1 MADFSGKVVFVTGA
15 AMGNGKG
22 AAESFAKRG
31 ARVILADISDILYET
46 EKEFIKKGYLVS
58 SAKFDVSDSKACI
71 NAVKGVIKKYKKID
85 VLINNAGICKLAPF
99 LEMPI
104 ELRDLHFD
112 INIKGV
118 WNVAR
123 AIFPYMVKAKSGR
136 IINMSSVTGVM
147 VSDAGETAYA
157 TTKAAILGFT
167 KALAFEAAP
176 YNITVNAICPGYV
189 KTPMA
194 EDIAKQTSPNNPQK
208 VLKDMTKAIP
218 LKRLCTIEEIGN
230 LCCFLGS
237 DESSYIT
244 GTQVVIDGGSTL
256 PETFGNIGVS

>member
-1 MADFSGKVVFVTGA
+1 MSNFNGKVVFVTGA

-22 AAESFAKRG
+22 AAEVFAKKG
-31 ARVILADISDILYET
+31 AHVVLADVSDVLDET
-46 EKEFIKKGYLVS
+46 EKEFLNKGYSVS
-58 SAKFDVSDSKACI
+58 SVKFDVSDAKACN
-71 NAVKGVIKKYKKID
+71 NAVKEVIKEYKKID
-85 VLINNAGICKLAPF
+85 VLLNNAGICKLAPF
-99 LEMPI
+99 LEMSL

-112 INIKGV
+112 INIKGI

-136 IINMSSVTGVM
+136 IINMSSVTGTM
-147 VSDAGETAYA
+147 VADAGETAYA
-157 TTKAAILGFT
+157 TTKAAIWGFT
-167 KALAFEAAP
+167 KALAFEAAA
-176 YNITVNAICPGYV
+176 YNITVNAVCPGYV

-194 EDIAKQTSPNNPQK
+194 EAIAKQSSPDNPEK
-208 VLKDMTKAIP
+208 VLADMAKAIP